1 MKKTYF
7 APELVKVELNATPL
21 MQTTSLPKDSS
32 NDNAIEQGGQL
43 SKGFSGSLW
52 DDGDAEE
59 N

>member
-21 MQTTSLPKDSS
+21 MQTTSLTKDSGEE
-32 NDNAIEQGGQL
+32 NAIGQGGQL

>member
-7 APELVKVELNATPL
+7 APELESVKITSVQMQAGSEKLNP
-21 MQTTSLPKDSS
+21 
-32 NDNAIEQGGQL
+32 EQEGDGTVL
-43 SKGFSGSLW
+43 SKGFGGSLW

>member
-7 APELVKVELNATPL
+7 APELESVKIAPVQMMAVSEKYDPNKEAEN
-21 MQTTSLPKDSS
+21 QSEG
-32 NDNAIEQGGQL
+32 NL
-43 SKGFSGSLW
+43 SKGFGGGLW

>member
-7 APELVKVELNATPL
+7 APELESVKIAPVQMMAVSAKFAPNKEA
-21 MQTTSLPKDSS
+21 
-32 NDNAIEQGGQL
+32 DNQSEGNL

>member
-7 APELVKVELNATPL
+7 APELESFKISTATMLALSTKNEEASQNNNP
-21 MQTTSLPKDSS
+21 TG
-32 NDNAIEQGGQL
+32 NL